1 MSDWLKQLST
11 KAEKRPDILVV
22 HGVEGSG
29 KTSFAAQFP
38 GAAFMMSENESGLLT
53 LSSKGLVPEAAHF
66 PVFRQW
72 SEVIEATDQMI
83 ASKDR
88 PRTLVV
94 DTTNGIE
101 SLLHSHVARDKYG
114 GDWSK
119 KGFLNFQEG
128 FKVSVPIWREWLAK
142 LDALRSKGT
151 TVVLLCHT
159 RIENFKNPE
168 GADFHR
174 YVAELHPETLA
185 ATKKFADVVLFLNF
199 HVEVAEVND
208 QSGRGKG
215 KGGRTRLYH
224 CERSAAWDAKN
235 RHGLPAQFIGK
246 GSAEKDFAEF
256 VRLVKA
262 GVVGG
267 K

>member
-1 MSDWLKQLST
+1 MSDWLKQLKT
-11 KAEKRPDILVV
+11 KAEKRPDVIVL

-38 GAAFMMSENESGLLT
+38 GAAFMMSENESGLIT
-53 LSSKGLVPEAAHF
+53 LASKGLVPEAPHF
-66 PVFRQW
+66 PEFR
-72 SEVIEATDQMI
+72 EYGHVLEATDEMV

-94 DTTNGIE
+94 DTSNGIE
-101 SLLHSHVARDKYG
+101 SLLHDHVAAEKYG

-128 FKVSVPIWREWLAK
+128 YKVSVPIWREWLAK
-142 LDALRSKGT
+142 LDALRAAGT
-151 TVVLLCHT
+151 TIILLCHT
-159 RIENFKNPE
+159 RVENFKNPE

-174 YVAELHPETLA
+174 YVAELHPETWA
-185 ATKKFADVVLFLNF
+185 ATKKFADMVLFLNF
-199 HVEVAEVND
+199 HVEVSDVND
-208 QSGRGKG
+208 QTGRGKG
-215 KGGRTRLYH
+215 KGGRTRVFH

-235 RHGLPAQFIGK
+235 RHGLPSQFVGK
-246 GSAEKDFAEF
+246 GNAKDDFAEF

-262 GVVGG
+262 GVA
-267 K
+267 KK